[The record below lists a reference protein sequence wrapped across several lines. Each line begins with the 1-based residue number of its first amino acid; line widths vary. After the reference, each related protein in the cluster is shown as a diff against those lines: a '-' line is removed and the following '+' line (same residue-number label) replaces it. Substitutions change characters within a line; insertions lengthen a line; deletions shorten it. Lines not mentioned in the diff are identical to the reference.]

1 MSVTYK
7 RQTPLVILT
16 GKHER
21 IFFSVLSCVRQM
33 DFFTPS
39 CSDSRQSVE
48 HRDAPGVERSFIP
61 AEKFIRVC

>member
-1 MSVTYK
+1 MSGTYK

-33 DFFTPS
+33 DFFHP
-39 CSDSRQSVE
+39 VML
-48 HRDAPGVERSFIP
+48 
-61 AEKFIRVC
+61 